1 MNFLA
6 YGGCIHRF
14 QINENGYVQIDIIG
28 YDSNVER
35 FINVIEKPLIP
46 SMTMKFNKCTI
57 VGSCLIDKGL
67 LVLLHLITFNS
78 SVLMFLL
85 LQSRPWLCHIVYT
98 LSMPSSIHDSMRF
111 LSINSLLSIFIN
123 EGTNQNGFYI
133 IDNTRENFGRNIEFI
148 QCSLLTYIYC
158 HLQEN
163 YYWLMG
169 TEIDIKTKRTLIQ
182 VYYSCLNRLSSPLV
196 SFSINK
202 FIPISLVDNIQDI
215 NILNHKIQ
223 LKTRL
228 ILGDVIISSR
238 DHRIFSCHNGTI
250 YHEISMN
257 NLITSISTYYT
268 IENEQLFLFIK
279 ADIQTVEIFQYDENF
294 QLIPYTNTN
303 ETADHILIDDFS
315 QVGWKQILFLK
326 NDFDLN
332 SFMLTDFS
340 QIHIFQNESNYGY
353 NTEEKLLSTE
363 MDDADVQSSLALA
376 QHILRK
382 KIVNADFIVHEG
394 YFQCRQIE
402 SDIQKISNKYYVTDL
417 SINPQTESLIQ
428 NSNISTTVP
437 QLNDINW
444 FIYRT
449 NLFLYV
455 KAQNITNTIVPSSV
469 YLFAVDKNRNKTKL
483 FNLKTSF
490 QSLLNEQMNFNSN
503 SSSSLTF
510 ILTTLI
516 ELDRDIDLELYL
528 LTNDNNNNNKIF
540 RIGSV
545 NISMDDLIKPNNER
559 ILKLNALETESRNS
573 LVYQQA
579 FIYLNTLFRLEMN
592 LQSTIKIHLIE
603 HFRQLL
609 SNLGFNSIIHVP
621 NVYIRIN
628 KGNIFEHVVIHLIN
642 EDDFIAE
649 DLIVHFYAENSSEAM
664 MIAKYMLSKLDVQS
678 FSLINSALNSSYQ
691 EENKKILNSI
701 RTELRSYM
709 SMLTQIPTI
718 MRKLA
723 PTSKSESYRL
733 LKEENFQSFQNERHI
748 TDLLL
753 ASLITD

>member
-57 VGSCLIDKGL
+57 AGSCLIDKGL
-67 LVLLHLITFNS
+67 LVLLHLITSNS

-315 QVGWKQILFLK
+315 Q
-326 NDFDLN
+326 
-332 SFMLTDFS
+332 
-340 QIHIFQNESNYGY
+340 
-353 NTEEKLLSTE
+353 TEEKLLSTE

-528 LTNDNNNNNKIF
+528 LTNDNNNDNKIF

-579 FIYLNTLFRLEMN
+579 FIYLNTLFRLEMK
-592 LQSTIKIHLIE
+592 LQSTIRIHLIE

-628 KGNIFEHVVIHLIN
+628 KGNIFEHVLIHLIN
-642 EDDFIAE
+642 DDDFIAE